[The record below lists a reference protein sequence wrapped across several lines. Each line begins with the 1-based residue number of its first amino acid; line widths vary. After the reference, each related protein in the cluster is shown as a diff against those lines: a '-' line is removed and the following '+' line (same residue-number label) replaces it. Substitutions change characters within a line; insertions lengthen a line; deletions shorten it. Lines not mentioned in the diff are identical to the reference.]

1 MSRLVFLD
9 CTNVQVEVEVISN
22 YYHPEKK
29 NERGTFTHP
38 HSLQEEA
45 HNVRHFMQHPM
56 LDFRNSRAQANK
68 SPASSSPRPT
78 SQQSSRPG
86 SRQSHSSRPA
96 SRRERSPSPARSDS
110 PPPEPKVVHID
121 PARIGRNKPKPT
133 LRQRLFGNIGKK
145 QESRQSSSRA
155 EEGRAQQDSDS
166 EAGSGGEEEEA
177 YVTRNHPS
185 FRPPIIN
192 EPESILSTGTPVDT
206 PDEDTRNPLDL
217 ERTRSIRFTPDVSES
232 SDSAPGNLNYGN
244 LAPGFQRTPG
254 LGIFRTTSIQ
264 REESDGPSVSFQE
277 PKPYR

>member
-68 SPASSSPRPT
+68 SPASSPRPT

-86 SRQSHSSRPA
+86 SRQSHSSRSA

-155 EEGRAQQDSDS
+155 EEGRARQDSDS

>member
-1 MSRLVFLD
+1 M
-9 CTNVQVEVEVISN
+9 EVEVITN

-29 NERGTFTHP
+29 NERGTFSHP

-45 HNVRHFMQHPM
+45 HNVRHFLQHPM
-56 LDFRNSRAQANK
+56 VDFRNSRAQANK
-68 SPASSSPRPT
+68 SPTPS
-78 SQQSSRPG
+78 SSRPASQHSSRPA
-86 SRQSHSSRPA
+86 SRQASRPASRQSSRPA

-110 PPPEPKVVHID
+110 PPPEPKIVHID
-121 PARIGRNKPKPT
+121 PARLGRNKPKPT

-145 QESRQSSSRA
+145 HEARQSRA
-155 EEGRAQQDSDS
+155 EEGRARQDSES
-166 EAGSGGEEEEA
+166 EDGSGGEEEEA
-177 YVTRNHPS
+177 YVKRNHPS

-192 EPESILSTGTPVDT
+192 EPESILSTGTPGDT

-217 ERTRSIRFTPDVSES
+217 ERTRSIRFTPDANES